1 MARFSLHDLPGGGRV
16 VNLQSDFLDW
26 VATRVVAPFVPVD
39 QSPPPPKYLNPLI
52 ALDDGQFVLIVQSMA
67 AVRASALGPAVGDL
81 SEHQHVITR
90 AVDIVFQGF

>member
-26 VATRVVAPFVPVD
+26 ADTRVVAPLVPVD
-39 QSPPPPKYLNPLI
+39 QGPPPAKHLNPVI

-81 SEHQHVITR
+81 SDHQDVITR
-90 AVDIVFQGF
+90 AVDMVFQGF

>member
-26 VATRVVAPFVPVD
+26 VDTRVVAPLVPLD
-39 QSPPPPKYLNPLI
+39 QAPPPAKHLNPLI

-67 AVRASALGPAVGDL
+67 AVRASTLGPAVGDL
-81 SEHQHVITR
+81 SEHHDEITR
-90 AVDIVFQGF
+90 AVDMVFQGF

>member
-26 VATRVVAPFVPVD
+26 ADTRVVAPLVPVD
-39 QSPPPPKYLNPLI
+39 HGPPPAKHLNPVIL
-52 ALDDGQFVLIVQSMA
+52 LEDKEYVLIVQSMA

-81 SEHQHVITR
+81 SEHQDVITR
-90 AVDIVFQGF
+90 AVDMVFQGF

>member
-26 VATRVVAPFVPVD
+26 ADTRVVAPLVSLH
-39 QSPPPPKYLNPLI
+39 QSPPPAQHLNPVI
-52 ALDDGQFVLIVQSMA
+52 ALNDGQFVLIVQSMA

-81 SEHQHVITR
+81 SDHHDEITR
-90 AVDIVFQGF
+90 AMDMVFQGF

>member
-26 VATRVVAPFVPVD
+26 ADTRVVAPLVPVE
-39 QSPPPPKYLNPLI
+39 QGPPPAKHLNPMI
-52 ALDDGQFVLIVQSMA
+52 TLDDGQFVLIVQSMA

-81 SEHQHVITR
+81 SDHHDAITR
-90 AVDIVFQGF
+90 AVDMVFQGF